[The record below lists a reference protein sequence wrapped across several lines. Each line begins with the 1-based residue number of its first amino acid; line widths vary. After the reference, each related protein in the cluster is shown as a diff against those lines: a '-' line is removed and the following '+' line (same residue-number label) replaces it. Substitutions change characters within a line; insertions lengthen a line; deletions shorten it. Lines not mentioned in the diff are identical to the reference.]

1 MLNLIPISPLKGFL
15 KTMTTENTVSL
26 QDALQAR
33 KNSSDLDRN
42 IIKSII
48 DSGNKILI
56 ADTYMKIRDVKN
68 QINDNKVIFQQK
80 LNFMFSGTNEQIDIL
95 ATRASEVT
103 EEALKSAT
111 FEELKEFFMFDGEF
125 VGLQTM
131 PGLKDEDMVDA
142 YRDFLLYLREMDSAE
157 KDLNEYESSNDELM
171 DLFPEEV
178 KEAAQNTYT
187 WDRYIYK
194 IFKEKMEDENTPPE
208 EKETLQK
215 IIVMKDSALNLE
227 PMKEYMRNEMNAGR
241 RKSMINAFRTRFK
254 DTLQKA
260 DQYASANKFKMYYPL
275 YDNIEE
281 TIGYEGYQ
289 NLFVYIL
296 ARYVKFCS
304 ENFNKYDNVYIAQI
318 IQNLIMLKK
327 GQLDEASRIM
337 MSNAIKD
344 ILNILLLE
352 E

>member
-1 MLNLIPISPLKGFL
+1 MGDLTRFALMEDVRIFL
-15 KTMTTENTVSL
+15 RVYDVVLVTYVDGKQGVYN
-26 QDALQAR
+26 
-33 KNSSDLDRN
+33 
-42 IIKSII
+42 
-48 DSGNKILI
+48 DSGELL
-56 ADTYMKIRDVKN
+56 
-68 QINDNKVIFQQK
+68 
-80 LNFMFSGTNEQIDIL
+80 LNRS
-95 ATRASEVT
+95 
-103 EEALKSAT
+103 
-111 FEELKEFFMFDGEF
+111 FDE
-125 VGLQTM
+125 
-131 PGLKDEDMVDA
+131 
-142 YRDFLLYLREMDSAE
+142 
-157 KDLNEYESSNDELM
+157 
-171 DLFPEEV
+171 
-178 KEAAQNTYT
+178 
-187 WDRYIYK
+187 
-194 IFKEKMEDENTPPE
+194 
-208 EKETLQK
+208 